1 MPGNGLQWNE
11 AYRLGIGTIDKQH
24 QKLFDIVGEIFSL
37 KEHNDVKE
45 EIRNILY
52 ELHEYIQIHF
62 SDEEAYMKEIE
73 YPELAHHQQLH
84 KKIVE
89 NVAAITKNS
98 DRLDILQT
106 KMRVIAKRALVDHIL
121 NEDMKIK
128 EYQKSRKRSKE
139 VVDEPIVSLDSV

>member
-1 MPGNGLQWNE
+1 MPTKELAWSDT
-11 AYRLGIGTIDKQH
+11 YRLGISNIDRQH

-37 KEHNDVKE
+37 KDHDDVKE
-45 EIRNILY
+45 EIRTILY

-62 SDEEAYMKEIE
+62 RDEEAYMKEIE
-73 YPELAHHQQLH
+73 YPELEHHKQLH

-89 NVAAITKNS
+89 HVAAITKNS

-121 NEDMKIK
+121 HEDMKIK
-128 EYQKSRKRSKE
+128 EYQKSYKRSKK
-139 VVDEPIVSLDSV
+139 VVDEPIVTLDSV

>member
-1 MPGNGLQWNE
+1 MSIKELAWSDT
-11 AYRLGIGTIDKQH
+11 YRLGISNIDKQH

-37 KEHNDVKE
+37 KDHDDVKE
-45 EIRNILY
+45 EIRTILY

-62 SDEEAYMKEIE
+62 RDEEAYMKEIE
-73 YPELAHHQQLH
+73 YPELAHHQALH
-84 KKIVE
+84 EKIVE

-128 EYQKSRKRSKE
+128 AYQKNKKRSKD
-139 VVDEPIVSLDSV
+139 VVDEPIISLEGV